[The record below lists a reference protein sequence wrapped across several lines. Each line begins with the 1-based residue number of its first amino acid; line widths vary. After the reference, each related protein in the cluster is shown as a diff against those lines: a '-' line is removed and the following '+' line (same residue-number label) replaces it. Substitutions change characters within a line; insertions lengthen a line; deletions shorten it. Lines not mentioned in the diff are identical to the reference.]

1 MSVFSVSAVYALC
14 VCLCIFLCVTVCV
27 HVSVCVR
34 VSVGTCFS
42 YVEVREQSLMSVFVF
57 QFVLGNASFIVI
69 IIKLIFISYTY
80 STFI

>member
-14 VCLCIFLCVTVCV
+14 ACLCIFLCVIVCV

-34 VSVGTCFS
+34 VSVSTCFS

-57 QFVLGNASFIVI
+57 QFVLGDVSFII
-69 IIKLIFISYTY
+69 TIRLIFMSYTFT
-80 STFI
+80 TFI